1 MSIGERIGRFINF
14 HCLDEV
20 DKDESNEKEN
30 EGQDDDE
37 MEHQADDDD
46 DAEEQK
52 DDEEE
57 SGDDEQE
64 YEVLSFIKFHTK
76 SNFTIQNY
84 NGSHFTYNS
93 TSKVGEVLRRRKTT
107 IKGKKTWK
115 YLVTWKGLKCF
126 LTVLAFSH
134 RFLGFRS

>member
-30 EGQDDDE
+30 EGRDDDE

-57 SGDDEQE
+57 SDEEEEE

-76 SNFTIQNY
+76 SNFTITKLQWQ
-84 NGSHFTYNS
+84 SFLLIILLQRS
-93 TSKVGEVLRRRKTT
+93 RK
-107 IKGKKTWK
+107 
-115 YLVTWKGLKCF
+115 F
-126 LTVLAFSH
+126 LSVE
-134 RFLGFRS
+134 RQQ